1 VRGVGRG
8 KAGGVPGNRLL
19 PRPRGGG
26 GTKGQR
32 VRQQVA
38 HRYWP
43 TQKHFFFYRNR
54 RQCVILVTLDVVL
67 S

>member
-26 GTKGQR
+26 GRKGR
-32 VRQQVA
+32 GSGNKWHTGIGRLKSISFFTA
-38 HRYWP
+38 IAGNASYW
-43 TQKHFFFYRNR
+43 
-54 RQCVILVTLDVVL
+54 
-67 S
+67 

>member
-26 GTKGQR
+26 AKGRR

-38 HRYWP
+38 HRYWQ
-43 TQKHFFFYRNR
+43 TQKYFLFLPQSPALRH
-54 RQCVILVTLDVVL
+54 IGDT
-67 S
+67 